1 MKRRILLG
9 GSLCVL
15 CQLAIAQGAR
25 RRVRVGLLLHGT
37 PATYVHA
44 TSAVREGLAERGYVE
59 PSSLEL
65 IIRHSDGVSDRLP
78 AIAREL
84 VALQVDVIV
93 TSSTPAIRA
102 AMAATKSIPIVFFAV
117 ADAIGSGL
125 VASLARPGGNVTG
138 LTLLIPD
145 LGAKQVELLGAL
157 VPGLR
162 RITVLRGRGEGAQ
175 AFESIAA
182 AVAAQGIDA
191 TFVELASSDDMAPAF
206 AAMQASHSQ
215 AVIVVDGPL
224 LNNFDARLATLASV
238 YRMPMIST
246 LRRYVDAGSLASY
259 GPDVN
264 AMARRAAAHYVDRIL
279 NGTRPADLPVEQ
291 PTKFEFVVNLK
302 TARAVGLPVSRSVLA
317 RADEVI
323 E

>member
-1 MKRRILLG
+1 MLAG
-9 GSLCVL
+9 VL
-15 CQLAIAQGAR
+15 CILHAAASAQGSR

-37 PATYVHA
+37 PATYVRA
-44 TSAVREGLAERGYVE
+44 AAAVRDGLAERGYAE
-59 PSSLEL
+59 PGSLEL
-65 IIRHSDGVSDRLP
+65 VIRHSDGVPERLP

-84 VALQVDVIV
+84 VALPVDVIV

-102 AMAATKSIPIVFFAV
+102 AMDATKTIPIVFFAV

-145 LGAKQVELLGAL
+145 LGAKQVELLAGL

-182 AVAAQGIDA
+182 AVGAQGIDA
-191 TFVELASSDDMAPAF
+191 TFVELVSPDDMAPAF
-206 AAMQASHSQ
+206 AAMQASRSQ

-224 LNNFDARLATLASV
+224 LNNFDARLATLATV
-238 YRMPMIST
+238 YRLPMIST

-264 AMARRAAAHYVDRIL
+264 AMARRAATHYVDRIIK
-279 NGTRPADLPVEQ
+279 GARPTDLPVEQ

-302 TARAVGLPVSRSVLA
+302 AGKALGLAVPRSVLA